1 MDQWQREDLRRV
13 HGSVAERGL
22 EKGAWVSGGKLVVND
37 RGKEWVL
44 VGLVGLHKDQV
55 TNASSQEESKH
66 SMLRELINCT
76 QRLKVTSAR

>member
-44 VGLVGLHKDQV
+44 VGLQLCTRIKLPMLAPRRSRNTVCYASWSTVHKG
-55 TNASSQEESKH
+55 
-66 SMLRELINCT
+66 
-76 QRLKVTSAR
+76 